1 MSIRLLGR
9 LGAVLVALTIL
20 TLQGCATSA
29 EKTAGMRQMMELNRN
44 DLALIEAEK
53 HLSDEVEG
61 VMENMNVG
69 LLRRLNKDYKGSND
83 AFELAKQK
91 ISELYSTSVTEQAGA
106 VITNDESISFQGDKF
121 EQVLIH
127 LYMASN
133 YLSMGDID
141 SARVE
146 LLQSQVKMDEWG
158 EPKDETPFMR
168 YFSGIMFELLGEDDT
183 ATVSYR
189 KAVDAY
195 KNTKE
200 KHGLNVPLTLQHDL
214 LRMLAK
220 MKLMNEYKEYKQQ
233 FGLDQYK
240 APDTKKLGE
249 LIVVFGNGLAPQRDE
264 KVFQT
269 YSPALQLNVK
279 VAVPDYPNPPVVLN
293 KVRLHID
300 DKYYPLE
307 VVSNI
312 DGLARSSLAENM
324 PIITTRAI
332 ARAVV
337 KKKTEK
343 QVGESDL
350 GILGQLAM
358 MAINHGTEI
367 ADTRCWNTLPQEFE
381 LARVYLPEGEHK
393 VEIEVVAPNG
403 VVVDTIK
410 RTVKI
415 KAGAKSV
422 VSKRWTSPEGPA
434 VHMQPIGGQTVD
446 QADGHPDGQA
456 ATPPATKS

>member
-9 LGAVLVALTIL
+9 LGTLLASLTIL

-53 HLSDEVEG
+53 HLADEVEG

-69 LLRRLNKDYKGSND
+69 LLRRLNKDYKGSNE

-141 SARVE
+141 SSRVE

-200 KHGLNVPLTLQHDL
+200 KHGLNVPLTLKHDL

-220 MKLMNEYKEYKQQ
+220 MKLMGEYKDYKQQ
-233 FGLDQYK
+233 FGLTNYK
-240 APDTKKLGE
+240 APNTNNMGE

-264 KVFQT
+264 KIFQT
-269 YSPALQLNVK
+269 YSTALALNVK

-300 DKYYPLE
+300 GKYYPLE

-312 DGLARSSLAENM
+312 DGLARAALAEDM
-324 PIITTRAI
+324 PVITTRAV

-337 KKKTEK
+337 KKKTEEEAGN
-343 QVGESDL
+343 QGGL
-350 GILGQLAM
+350 LGQLAM
-358 MAINHGTEI
+358 MAINQGTEI

-381 LARVYLPEGEHK
+381 LARVFLPEGEHK

-434 VHMQPIGGQTVD
+434 VHMQPVGGQTVD
-446 QADGHPDGQA
+446 QAEEQA
-456 ATPPATKS
+456 APATKS

>member
-1 MSIRLLGR
+1 MSTGLLGR
-9 LGAVLVALTIL
+9 LDVVLAVLTIL

-29 EKTAGMRQMMELNRN
+29 EKTQGMRQMMELNRN

-53 HLSDEVEG
+53 HLADEVEG

-69 LLRRLNKDYKGSND
+69 LLRRLNQDYKGSNE
-83 AFELAKQK
+83 AFALAKEK
-91 ISELYSTSVTEQAGA
+91 ISELYTQSVSEQAGA
-106 VITNDESISFQGDKF
+106 MISNDESISFQGDKF
-121 EQVLIH
+121 EQVMIH
-127 LYMASN
+127 LYMAAN

-141 SARVE
+141 SSRVE

-168 YFSGIMFELLGEDDT
+168 YFSGIMFEMLGETDT

-195 KNTKE
+195 NNTKD
-200 KHGLNVPLTLQHDL
+200 KHGLNVPLALKHDL

-220 MKLMNEYKEYKQQ
+220 MQLWGEYKNYKKQ
-233 FGLDQYK
+233 FGLDSYK
-240 APDTKKLGE
+240 VPDTKGMGE
-249 LIVVFGNGLAPQRDE
+249 LIVLFGNGLAPQRDE

-269 YSPALQLNVK
+269 YSPALSLNIK
-279 VAVPDYPNPPVVLN
+279 VAVPDYPYPPVVLN
-293 KVRLHID
+293 KVRLHIN
-300 DKYYPLE
+300 DKFYPLE

-312 DGLARSSLAENM
+312 DGLARASLAEDM
-324 PIITTRAI
+324 PVITTRAI

-337 KKKTEK
+337 KKKAEH
-343 QVGESDL
+343 QVGETDL

-358 MAINHGTEI
+358 MAVNQGTEI

-381 LARVYLPEGEHK
+381 LARVFLPEGEYK
-393 VEIEVVAPNG
+393 VDIEVVAPTG

-422 VSKRWTSPEGPA
+422 ISKRWTAPEGPA
-434 VHMQPIGGQTVD
+434 VHMQPVG
-446 QADGHPDGQA
+446 GQA
-456 ATPPATKS
+456 AAPAATPES

>member
-1 MSIRLLGR
+1 MSIPLLTRLR
-9 LGAVLVALTIL
+9 AVLAVLIIL

-29 EKTAGMRQMMELNRN
+29 EKTVGMREMMEINRH

-53 HLSDEVEG
+53 HLASEVEG

-69 LLRRLNKDYKGSND
+69 LLRRLNKDYKGSNE
-83 AFELAKQK
+83 AFALAKEK
-91 ISELYSTSVTEQAGA
+91 ISELYTTSVTEQTGA
-106 VITNDESISFQGDKF
+106 AIINDESISFQGDKF

-141 SARVE
+141 SSRVE

-168 YFSGIMFELLGEDDT
+168 YFSGILFEMLGEDDT

-195 KNTKE
+195 VNTRE
-200 KHGLNVPLTLQHDL
+200 KHGLNVPVVLKYDL

-220 MKLMNEYKEYKQQ
+220 MKLWGEYKDYKKQ
-233 FGLDQYK
+233 FGLSAYK
-240 APDTKKLGE
+240 VPDTEGKGE

-269 YSPALQLNVK
+269 YSPALALNIK
-279 VAVPDYPNPPVVLN
+279 VAVPDYPNPPTVLN
-293 KVRLHID
+293 KVRLSIN

-307 VVSNI
+307 IVSNI
-312 DGLARSSLAENM
+312 DGLARASLAEDM
-324 PIITTRAI
+324 PLITTRAI
-332 ARAVV
+332 ARAVA

-343 QVGESDL
+343 QAGESDL

-358 MAINHGTEI
+358 MAINQGTEI

-381 LARVYLPEGEHK
+381 LARVFLPEGEYK
-393 VEIEVVAPNG
+393 VNIEMIAPTG
-403 VVVDTIK
+403 AVIDTIK

-422 VSKRWTSPEGPA
+422 LSKRWIAPEGPD
-434 VHMQPIGGQTVD
+434 VHMQPI
-446 QADGHPDGQA
+446 DGQA
-456 ATPPATKS
+456 TASAVPTKS

>member
-9 LGAVLVALTIL
+9 TGVVLAALAVL

-29 EKTAGMRQMMELNRN
+29 EKTKGMRQMMELNHN
-44 DLALIEAEK
+44 DQALIEAEK
-53 HLSDEVEG
+53 QLADDIEG

-69 LLRRLNKDYKGSND
+69 LLRRLNKDYKGSNE
-83 AFELAKQK
+83 AFLLAKEK
-91 ISELYSTSVTEQAGA
+91 ISELYSTSISEQAGA
-106 VITNDESISFQGDKF
+106 AITNDESISFQGYKF

-141 SARVE
+141 SSRVE

-168 YFSGIMFELLGEDDT
+168 YFSGIMFEMLGEEDT

-200 KHGLNVPLTLQHDL
+200 KHGLNVPLTLKHDL
-214 LRMLAK
+214 LRMLAN
-220 MKLMNEYKEYKQQ
+220 MKLWGEYKDYKKQ
-233 FGLDQYK
+233 FGLPKYK
-240 APDTKKLGE
+240 APKTKGMGE
-249 LIVVFGNGLAPQRDE
+249 LIVVFGNGMTPQREE

-269 YSPALQLNVK
+269 FSNVLALNIK

-293 KVRLHID
+293 KARLHIGG
-300 DKYYPLE
+300 KYYPLE
-307 VVSNI
+307 TVSNI
-312 DGLARSSLAENM
+312 DGLARAALAEDM
-324 PIITTRAI
+324 PLITTRAI
-332 ARAVV
+332 ARAVI
-337 KKKTEK
+337 KKKAENEA
-343 QVGESDL
+343 GERHFL
-350 GILGQLAM
+350 MQIAV
-358 MAINHGTEI
+358 MAINQSTEI

-381 LARVYLPEGEHK
+381 LARVFLPQGEHN
-393 VEIEVVAPNG
+393 VEIEVVNSSG
-403 VVVDTIK
+403 VVIDTIK
-410 RTVKI
+410 RKVKI

-422 VSKRWTSPEGPA
+422 ISKRWIAPEGRTVP
-434 VHMQPIGGQTVD
+434 MQPVG
-446 QADGHPDGQA
+446 GQA
-456 ATPPATKS
+456 ATAAATPKS